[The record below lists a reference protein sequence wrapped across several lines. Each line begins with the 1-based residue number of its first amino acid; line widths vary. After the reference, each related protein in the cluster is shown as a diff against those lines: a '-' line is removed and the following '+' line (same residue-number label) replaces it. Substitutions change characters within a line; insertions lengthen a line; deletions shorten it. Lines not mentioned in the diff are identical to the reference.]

1 MIVDNIIKSL
11 VEKHP
16 NLLDSFEGG
25 NWEDFLNGAYPE
37 NVEILVLR
45 NIVEYARFNKY
56 LSEEIV
62 LLKKGETYTLGDES
76 LDGEQGY
83 EIPLLEG
90 EEKAVNEVAHS
101 RINKSSTNKNKER
114 NKLYFLFGF
123 LILLFLVILGVFL
136 ALKGSTE
143 EVASRKDAP
152 KISTKIEKKVENQN
166 KVSEPKKEED
176 SPKNE
181 TNTSEAKEESKAD
194 SNPKVTNPQS
204 RSNSNGRN
212 NSASNPVPSPSRS
225 QNTAPAVNATEK
237 PAEQE
242 KPVEQPKEAATP
254 EAPST
259 EEKSNEGAKE
269 ALKEEKKEDVPK
281 EEPAPSNI
289 EEKKED
295 KKITTEE
302 NNKKTELPKQ

>member
-16 NLLDSFEGG
+16 DLLDSFEGG

-90 EEKAVNEVAHS
+90 EEKTINEITHS
-101 RINKSSTNKNKER
+101 RTNKSSTNNSKER

-143 EVASRKDAP
+143 EVAPRKDAP

-176 SPKNE
+176 SKKHE
-181 TNTSEAKEESKAD
+181 TSSSETKEEESKIE
-194 SNPKVTNPQS
+194 SNSKVTSPQL
-204 RSNSNGRN
+204 RNDSNGRN
-212 NSASNPVPSPSRS
+212 NSALNPASSPSRS
-225 QNTAPAVNATEK
+225 QNAVPTENATEK
-237 PAEQE
+237 PAEKPAE
-242 KPVEQPKEAATP
+242 KPKEAATP
-254 EAPST
+254 ETPST

-269 ALKEEKKEDVPK
+269 ALKEEKKENIPK
-281 EEPAPSNI
+281 EEPTPSNI

-295 KKITTEE
+295 KKTTEE
-302 NNKKTELPKQ
+302 ENNNKTELPKQ

>member
-16 NLLDSFEGG
+16 DLLDSFEGG

-90 EEKAVNEVAHS
+90 EEKTINEITHS
-101 RINKSSTNKNKER
+101 RTNKSSTNNSKER

-143 EVASRKDAP
+143 EVVPRKDAQ

-166 KVSEPKKEED
+166 KVSEPKKEE
-176 SPKNE
+176 SKRNE
-181 TNTSEAKEESKAD
+181 TNTSEAKEEEPKIE
-194 SNPKVTNPQS
+194 SNSKVTSPQS
-204 RSNSNGRN
+204 RNNSEGRT
-212 NSASNPVPSPSRS
+212 NSASNPVSSPSRS
-225 QNTAPAVNATEK
+225 QNAVPTENATEK
-237 PAEQE
+237 PAEKPAE
-242 KPVEQPKEAATP
+242 KPKEAATP

-269 ALKEEKKEDVPK
+269 TLKEEKKENIPK

-295 KKITTEE
+295 KKTTEE
-302 NNKKTELPKQ
+302 ENNNKTELPKQ

>member
-16 NLLDSFEGG
+16 DLLDSFEGG

-56 LSEEIV
+56 LSEDIV

-90 EEKAVNEVAHS
+90 EEKTINGITHS
-101 RINKSSTNKNKER
+101 RTNKSFTNKNKER

-143 EVASRKDAP
+143 EVVPRKDAQ

-166 KVSEPKKEED
+166 KVSEPKKEE
-176 SPKNE
+176 SKRNE
-181 TNTSEAKEESKAD
+181 TNTSEAKEEEPKIE
-194 SNPKVTNPQS
+194 SNSKVTSPQS
-204 RSNSNGRN
+204 RNNSEGRT
-212 NSASNPVPSPSRS
+212 NSASNPVSSPSRS
-225 QNTAPAVNATEK
+225 QNDVPTENATEK
-237 PAEQE
+237 PAEKQ
-242 KPVEQPKEAATP
+242 KEAATP
-254 EAPST
+254 ETPST

-269 ALKEEKKEDVPK
+269 ALEALKEEKKEDIPK
-281 EEPAPSNI
+281 EEPTPSNI

-295 KKITTEE
+295 KKTTEE
-302 NNKKTELPKQ
+302 ENNNKTELPKQ

>member
-1 MIVDNIIKSL
+1 MFVDNIIKSL

-16 NLLDSFEGG
+16 DLLDSFEGG
-25 NWEDFLNGAYPE
+25 SWEDFLNGAYPE

-90 EEKAVNEVAHS
+90 EEKVINEVAHS
-101 RINKSSTNKNKER
+101 RINKSSTNKNKKR

-136 ALKGSTE
+136 ALRGSTE
-143 EVASRKDAP
+143 EVVPRKDAP

-166 KVSEPKKEED
+166 KVNESKKEED
-176 SPKNE
+176 SKRNE
-181 TNTSEAKEESKAD
+181 TNTSEIKEEEPKIE
-194 SNPKVTNPQS
+194 SNSKVTSPQS
-204 RSNSNGRN
+204 RNNAGGRT
-212 NSASNPVPSPSRS
+212 NSASNPVSSPSRS
-225 QNTAPAVNATEK
+225 QNTVPTENATEK
-237 PAEQE
+237 PAE
-242 KPVEQPKEAATP
+242 KPKETATP
-254 EAPST
+254 ETPST
-259 EEKSNEGAKE
+259 EEKPNEGTKE
-269 ALKEEKKEDVPK
+269 ALKEEKKEDIHK
-281 EEPAPSNI
+281 EEPVPSNI

-295 KKITTEE
+295 KKTTEE
-302 NNKKTELPKQ
+302 ENNNKTELPKQ

>member
-1 MIVDNIIKSL
+1 MIVDDIIKSL

-16 NLLDSFEGG
+16 DLLDSFEGG

-90 EEKAVNEVAHS
+90 EEKVTNEVTHS
-101 RINKSSTNKNKER
+101 RINKSSTSKNKEK

-143 EVASRKDAP
+143 EVAPRKDAL
-152 KISTKIEKKVENQN
+152 KVSTKIEKKVENQN
-166 KVSEPKKEED
+166 LKSF
-176 SPKNE
+176 SFKN
-181 TNTSEAKEESKAD
+181 
-194 SNPKVTNPQS
+194 PLV
-204 RSNSNGRN
+204 
-212 NSASNPVPSPSRS
+212 
-225 QNTAPAVNATEK
+225 
-237 PAEQE
+237 
-242 KPVEQPKEAATP
+242 
-254 EAPST
+254 
-259 EEKSNEGAKE
+259 
-269 ALKEEKKEDVPK
+269 
-281 EEPAPSNI
+281 
-289 EEKKED
+289 
-295 KKITTEE
+295 
-302 NNKKTELPKQ
+302 

>member
-1 MIVDNIIKSL
+1 MIVDDIIKSL

-16 NLLDSFEGG
+16 DLLDSFEGG

-90 EEKAVNEVAHS
+90 EEKVTNEVTHS
-101 RINKSSTNKNKER
+101 RINKSSTSKNKEK

-143 EVASRKDAP
+143 EVAPRKDAP
-152 KISTKIEKKVENQN
+152 KVSTKIEKKVENQN

-176 SPKNE
+176 PPKNE
-181 TNTSEAKEESKAD
+181 TNTSEAKEESKVD

-212 NSASNPVPSPSRS
+212 NSASNPAPSPS
-225 QNTAPAVNATEK
+225 VNATEK

-254 EAPST
+254 EAPLT

-269 ALKEEKKEDVPK
+269 TLKEEKKENVPK
-281 EEPAPSNI
+281 EEPAPSSI